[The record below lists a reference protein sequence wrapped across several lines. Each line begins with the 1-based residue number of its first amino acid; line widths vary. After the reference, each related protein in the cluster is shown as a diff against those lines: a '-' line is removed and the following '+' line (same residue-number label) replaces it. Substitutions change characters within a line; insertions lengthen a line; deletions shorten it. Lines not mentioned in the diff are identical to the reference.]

1 MLYDIILICAYLHWY
16 YVHVCSMYRLCTKQL
31 WLKHEEHRFWI
42 LVVETSVQ
50 VGDTY
55 FSGKLLARL
64 VSALDTV
71 FLAWKNKTQIDEA
84 RLVAIADELDQSNE
98 APKQL
103 EL

>member
-1 MLYDIILICAYLHWY
+1 MKKIVFGFTA
-16 YVHVCSMYRLCTKQL
+16 
-31 WLKHEEHRFWI
+31 
-42 LVVETSVQ
+42 SVQ

-64 VSALDTV
+64 VSALDSV
-71 FLAWKNKTQIDEA
+71 FPRLDKKTQIDKA